1 MVKIFRFKDFAG
13 SEVSRLRREI
23 ARLKNLNHQLSTMLD
38 HSCDEV
44 VDLKFSLEE
53 ATGVPQN

>member
-1 MVKIFRFKDFAG
+1 MVKLFRFKDFAG
-13 SEVSRLRREI
+13 SEFSRLRREI

-38 HSCDEV
+38 DSCDEV
-44 VDLKFSLEE
+44 DDLKFSLEE